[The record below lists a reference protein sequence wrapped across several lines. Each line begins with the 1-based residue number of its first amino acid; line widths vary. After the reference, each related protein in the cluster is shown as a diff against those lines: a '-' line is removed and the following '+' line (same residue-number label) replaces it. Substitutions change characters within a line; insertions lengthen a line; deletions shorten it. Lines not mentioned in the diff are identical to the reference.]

1 MNTIDVLSLLQDFTL
16 WLVKEG
22 LTVVY
27 LPKKIKEICVKCLFP
42 VFVVNITILYINTF
56 NAMVEN
62 IDIASKGKSGKPHL
76 RVLLF

>member
-42 VFVVNITILYINTF
+42 VNITILYINTF

-62 IDIASKGKSGKPHL
+62 IDIASKGKSAKPHL